1 VDSELLDLPEP
12 GEKLTHYL
20 FRYPAKFHPPVV
32 RALLDRYSQPG
43 DRLFDPFCGSG
54 TGLVQAAVRGMKS
67 VGTDIDPVA
76 VAVSQAKT
84 RRYEMPTL
92 QACTAKLLARL
103 APMKRDSAEYEARMF
118 VDLEDEEYA
127 DELGD
132 VWLPAIPKL
141 NHWFRRYVLVDLA
154 RINREIDELDAEPD
168 VTCLLSVVLASIIR
182 NASNADPVPVSGLEV
197 TSHMIAKDV
206 EGRLVNPYA
215 LFKVALVKAVEAVGR
230 YSELADPRHVPE
242 VMQADAADLGRCVK
256 DTFQLSLTSPPYHN
270 AVDYY
275 RRHQLEMFWLRHVAD
290 HQERLQLLP
299 KYIGRQRIPLSHPT
313 LASDWF
319 PSALAKEWDQQMREV
334 SVQRANDF
342 KHYMI
347 SMDRVFDGLSE
358 RICPGGRVLFVVG
371 QSSWNGDQIPTTKL
385 FTELAS
391 PDFELEELL
400 HYPVRNRYM
409 SYARKNGADINTE
422 HVLVLKRQ

>member
-1 VDSELLDLPEP
+1 MESQLLELPEP

-32 RALLDRYSQPG
+32 SALLDRYAQPG

-76 VAVSQAKT
+76 VAVSRAKT
-84 RRYEMPTL
+84 RRYDMPTL
-92 QACTAKLLARL
+92 RASSKRLLSRL
-103 APMKRDSAEYEARMF
+103 APLERDAAEYEARMF
-118 VDLEDEEYA
+118 VDLEDQEYV

-132 VWLPAIPKL
+132 LWLPAIPKL
-141 NHWFRRYVLVDLA
+141 HHWFRRYVLVDLA
-154 RINREIDELDAEPD
+154 RINREIEGLKAEPD

-182 NASNADPVPVSGLEV
+182 NSSNADPVPVSGLEV
-197 TSHMIAKDV
+197 TSHMIAKDAD
-206 EGRLVNPYA
+206 GRLINPYS
-215 LFKVALVKAVEAVGR
+215 LFKVALGKAVEAVGR
-230 YSELADPRHVPE
+230 FSELVTASRVPK
-242 VMQADAADLGRCVK
+242 VLQADAADVGRRVQE
-256 DTFQLSLTSPPYHN
+256 TFQLSLTSPPYHN

-275 RRHQLEMFWLRHVAD
+275 RRHQLEMFWLGHVAD
-290 HQERLQLLP
+290 HQERLELLP
-299 KYIGRQRIPLSHPT
+299 KYIGRQRIPMSHPT
-313 LASDWF
+313 LAIDWF

-347 SMDRVFDGLSE
+347 SMAQVFDGLSE
-358 RICPGGRVLFVVG
+358 RICSGGRALFVVG
-371 QSSWNGDQIPTTKL
+371 KSSWNGDQIPTTEL
-385 FTELAS
+385 FTELAA

-409 SYARKNGADINTE
+409 SYTRKNGADINAE
-422 HVLVLKRQ
+422 HVLVLKRL